1 MSMIMDIN
9 AALDAFDALSQR
21 TRLEAL
27 RLLVRAGQSGV
38 PAGDVARALDVP
50 HNTMSS
56 HFAVLSAAGLA
67 TSERQGRTILYRA
80 RYDALR
86 DLIDFLVRDCCQGV
100 IDAGGKG
107 GVQESCM
114 IPQPIHPCKQGDCT

>member
-1 MSMIMDIN
+1 MSTVMDIN

-27 RLLVRAGQSGV
+27 RLLVRAGQGGI

-100 IDAGGKG
+100 LEMGGETDAQKG
-107 GVQESCM
+107 CSAVQSIGSCGE
-114 IPQPIHPCKQGDCT
+114 GDCK